1 MFSCYL
7 LELESDKYYAGST
20 LTHLIQQRY
29 NTHLNGTGAKWTKK
43 YKPLHILKTWDNLT
57 SQEAFKKEQEV
68 CENIILEQGDLDSC
82 RGGTRNFGFVGD
94 FWWVPRSFRHMIPRQ
109 IIEQTPI

>member
-68 CENIILEQGDLDSC
+68 CENIILEQGDLDSVEEA
-82 RGGTRNFGFVGD
+82 RGTLGLWVTFGGFLG
-94 FWWVPRSFRHMIPRQ
+94 RSD
-109 IIEQTPI
+109 T